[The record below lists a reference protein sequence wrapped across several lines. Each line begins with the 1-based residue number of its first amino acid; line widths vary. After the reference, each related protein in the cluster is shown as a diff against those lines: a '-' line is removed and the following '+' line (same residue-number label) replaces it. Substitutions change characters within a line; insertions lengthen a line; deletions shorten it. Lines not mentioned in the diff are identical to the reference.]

1 MPRLVNLFLKLPR
14 QLSFLC
20 FLPLILS
27 YSHYLSSL
35 LADSC
40 LLLLTFLSHSFS
52 LTSITFSSYLFF
64 AFYFFIWTFFF
75 FLILHIQESPP
86 SLVPS
91 VSVCPFFV
99 SVLVSHT
106 CCDNAFDLALLG
118 LSEWYAVR
126 SHTWRGT
133 EVSVE

>member
-1 MPRLVNLFLKLPR
+1 MP
-14 QLSFLC
+14 SA
-20 FLPLILS
+20 
-27 YSHYLSSL
+27 SHIPVTL
-35 LADSC
+35 
-40 LLLLTFLSHSFS
+40 FLSHFHYVLLIS
-52 LTSITFSSYLFF
+52 LF